1 MHVRPS
7 HVRQVG
13 ARESGAEVDARK
25 YGAELGA
32 RIYGAKIHGVELMP
46 CPRHAS
52 SHVND
57 TQKMTLDLGAK
68 AISAETCKLGANCHS
83 AEVRVYFLKGYCQ
96 GCICKNLSKKGLKNK
111 KFGVGEL

>member
-7 HVRQVG
+7 HVRQVD

-32 RIYGAKIHGVELMP
+32 RIYGSKIHGAELMP

-57 TQKMTLDLGAK
+57 TKKMILDLSAK
-68 AISAETCKLGANCHS
+68 TPRCVSSAPIVTAPRSGS
-83 AEVRVYFLKGYCQ
+83 IF
-96 GCICKNLSKKGLKNK
+96 
-111 KFGVGEL
+111 

>member
-25 YGAELGA
+25 YGVEL
-32 RIYGAKIHGVELMP
+32 GAKIHGAELMLR
-46 CPRHAS
+46 PRHAS

-57 TQKMTLDLGAK
+57 TQRMTLDLGAK
-68 AISAETCKLGANCHS
+68 AIGAETCKLGTNCHD
-83 AEVRVYFLKGYCQ
+83 AEVWV
-96 GCICKNLSKKGLKNK
+96 
-111 KFGVGEL
+111 

>member
-25 YGAELGA
+25 YGVELDV
-32 RIYGAKIHGVELMP
+32 KIHGAELMSR
-46 CPRHAS
+46 PRYAS

-57 TQKMTLDLGAK
+57 T
-68 AISAETCKLGANCHS
+68 
-83 AEVRVYFLKGYCQ
+83 
-96 GCICKNLSKKGLKNK
+96 
-111 KFGVGEL
+111 